1 MNRITQY
8 GTAWI
13 SIRVRV
19 RVRVHFMLQNLAP
32 LSLPYMC
39 PLPSLLKANIQTVVL
54 VRMSTT
60 APRIASHSPLVPQQQ
75 NTLHTVQLCYAT
87 GSHYI
92 QLTSLRFH
100 TATQQ
105 PDDAETF
112 STCWHAKSSL
122 DNTLTQELLSQTKS
136 CLDIGWW
143 KGVQRCTIWPRIVTK
158 NYTDY
163 ALLCCNSQLT
173 KVSSQIL

>member
-1 MNRITQY
+1 MFFTGHGTYKQSPKMNRITQY

-112 STCWHAKSSL
+112 STC
-122 DNTLTQELLSQTKS
+122 
-136 CLDIGWW
+136 
-143 KGVQRCTIWPRIVTK
+143 
-158 NYTDY
+158 
-163 ALLCCNSQLT
+163 
-173 KVSSQIL
+173 